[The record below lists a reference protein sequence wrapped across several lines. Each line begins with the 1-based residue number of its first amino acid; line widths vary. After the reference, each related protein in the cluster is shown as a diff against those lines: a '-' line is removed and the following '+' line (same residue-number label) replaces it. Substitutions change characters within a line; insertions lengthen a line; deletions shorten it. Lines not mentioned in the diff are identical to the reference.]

1 MKKSGADKRKGKL
14 NNAGFSLVE
23 VLVAMAVLAIL
34 SIPVLGSFS
43 NAARINHKA
52 RKEEN
57 ANTVASDIV
66 EQFKSVS
73 MSRILEDYAG
83 NIQKALEN
91 IYSGKQRKEQM
102 GKNILL

>member
-1 MKKSGADKRKGKL
+1 MIKKSGTDKRKGKL

-52 RKEEN
+52 RKE
-57 ANTVASDIV
+57 
-66 EQFKSVS
+66 
-73 MSRILEDYAG
+73 
-83 NIQKALEN
+83 
-91 IYSGKQRKEQM
+91 
-102 GKNILL
+102 